1 MSNGK
6 HGLHTSLVAYIQ
18 SAVPFTC
25 KMNKIVLAAEAE
37 LQAADTDRSKM
48 RFRSKMSSITVLQSS
63 LPFSSQAWCVC
74 AVGFSSQTT
83 AQPPVSPF
91 DTFLSV
97 SELDYAHSVGSYSVH
112 YERNCS

>member
-25 KMNKIVLAAEAE
+25 KMNKIMLAAEAE

-48 RFRSKMSSITVLQSS
+48 RSRSKMSSITVLQSS
-63 LPFSSQAWCVC
+63 LPFSSQSLVRMRS
-74 AVGFSSQTT
+74 GIFFT
-83 AQPPVSPF
+83 
-91 DTFLSV
+91 D
-97 SELDYAHSVGSYSVH
+97 
-112 YERNCS
+112 NCSATCEPI